1 MWMRIVNYLRKNV
14 AIPIHQPMYRCG
26 MAYVLLLTFL
36 GAFPAEAVH
45 IMAKDMPLRTLV
57 QTIARTEKLSV
68 VGLDTLEGKVTL
80 EVQENSGQEA
90 ITKLGSQLGFL
101 VYEEGGTFIVEGRHE
116 EKERRH
122 VRRIVADIGTPEE
135 LSNLV
140 QSVVPK
146 EHVQVMPST
155 NEVIY
160 YGTVHEIL
168 EVEKL
173 LRSWHDIPNQVQ
185 LDVAVLA
192 MEKGYAKE
200 LGIQW

>member
-1 MWMRIVNYLRKNV
+1 MWIKTVNYFKRNV
-14 AIPIHQPMYRCG
+14 AIHIHQAIYRWG
-26 MAYVLLLTFL
+26 IAYAVIMIVL
-36 GAFPAEAVH
+36 GIFPAEAVH

-122 VRRIVADIGTPEE
+122 VRRIVA
-135 LSNLV
+135 
-140 QSVVPK
+140 
-146 EHVQVMPST
+146 
-155 NEVIY
+155 
-160 YGTVHEIL
+160 
-168 EVEKL
+168 
-173 LRSWHDIPNQVQ
+173 
-185 LDVAVLA
+185 
-192 MEKGYAKE
+192 
-200 LGIQW
+200 